1 MLPRLLL
8 FTLVLFCFELGV
20 FLVVLPWT
28 ALWEWNFFLFRYPEL
43 SGLLLDFRLRG
54 AITGLGLVDI
64 GLALWYATHFRALV
78 AHWAG
83 TEAAEAPRSA
93 GESLDRGQTV

>member
-28 ALWEWNFFLFRYPEL
+28 GMWERNFFLFRFPEL
-43 SGLLLDFRLRG
+43 AGILLDFRLRG
-54 AITGLGLVDI
+54 AISGLGLVDI
-64 GLALWYATHFRALV
+64 GLAAWYAARFRTLLARWQGLEP
-78 AHWAG
+78 AG
-83 TEAAEAPRSA
+83 PPPTR
-93 GESLDRGQTV
+93 ESLGRGQTA